1 MSTLKPSAID
11 EKKDK
16 DKETTTEKA
25 DWKGFFKNITTG
37 IITNIL
43 IGIVCVG
50 SIGLFFAKSA
60 NANIFPTNFNMQP
73 YTNVKRDLKLEIIYM
88 NPVKILP
95 YYGLGFWADPE
106 KYWIQE
112 ANFFNPEANINFM
125 DNFFETWVCSLQKKD
140 KSPFWIFET
149 DVLKNMMCMSFII
162 FSSIFY
168 YMNYLPEWLIM
179 IVFSIFFLG
188 LLYLIYIVNFIYG
201 IYAHI
206 IKFIDL
212 ISYLLFP
219 ANKEVIWLDY
229 PGIFI
234 YSIIYF
240 WAAVIS
246 LMVSP
251 ALITAYTLF
260 KALNVNYIVRKKDN
274 KPNDPIQ
281 KMNLVSFIKNVF
293 YYKKTFIIIL
303 TLIKLIMSANSYLGS
318 SYMLGVI
325 IAIFILIYRMNIL
338 IPSDIDDS
346 LFSVLNDNLPPLDQ
360 QVPEK
365 GSPIDMCDKEANKE
379 ANNININLD
388 TGISNV
394 TNQPLNVLKMN
405 TNKSISSKPTELVA
419 PVVASVVAP
428 EVTPE
433 VAIAE
438 SRQNM
443 IGGKRG
449 NNKSKQKLYKIKLV

>member
-1 MSTLKPSAID
+1 
-11 EKKDK
+11 
-16 DKETTTEKA
+16 
-25 DWKGFFKNITTG
+25 
-37 IITNIL
+37 
-43 IGIVCVG
+43 
-50 SIGLFFAKSA
+50 
-60 NANIFPTNFNMQP
+60 
-73 YTNVKRDLKLEIIYM
+73 
-88 NPVKILP
+88 
-95 YYGLGFWADPE
+95 
-106 KYWIQE
+106 
-112 ANFFNPEANINFM
+112 
-125 DNFFETWVCSLQKKD
+125 
-140 KSPFWIFET
+140 
-149 DVLKNMMCMSFII
+149 
-162 FSSIFY
+162 
-168 YMNYLPEWLIM
+168 
-179 IVFSIFFLG
+179 
-188 LLYLIYIVNFIYG
+188 
-201 IYAHI
+201 
-206 IKFIDL
+206 
-212 ISYLLFP
+212 
-219 ANKEVIWLDY
+219 
-229 PGIFI
+229 
-234 YSIIYF
+234 
-240 WAAVIS
+240 
-246 LMVSP
+246 
-251 ALITAYTLF
+251 
-260 KALNVNYIVRKKDN
+260 
-274 KPNDPIQ
+274 
-281 KMNLVSFIKNVF
+281 
-293 YYKKTFIIIL
+293 
-303 TLIKLIMSANSYLGS
+303 
-318 SYMLGVI
+318 MLGVI